1 MKETERLAD
10 GQIVRFKNQWLV
22 AYKAAGANQLL
33 LTFDDFM
40 QIYNYGMTS
49 SKVLNNGQML
59 SDAIGVV
66 DEIAEGIESYLG
78 GFAHKKDVIATDQR
92 IEEFQA

>member
-1 MKETERLAD
+1 MKESERLAD

-49 SKVLNNGQML
+49 SKVLNNCQML
-59 SDAIGVV
+59 SDATGVV
-66 DEIAEGIESYLG
+66 DEISEGIESYIG
-78 GFAHKKDVIATDQR
+78 GFAHKKDIIATDQR
-92 IEEFQA
+92 IEEFEA

>member
-10 GQIVRFKNQWLV
+10 GQIVSFKNQWLV
-22 AYKAAGANQLL
+22 AYKTAGANQLL

-49 SKVLNNGQML
+49 SKVLNNSQML

-78 GFAHKKDVIATDQR
+78 GFAHKKDIIATDQR
-92 IEEFQA
+92 IEEFKP